1 MVYLWVMEQV
11 RQLTS
16 KECYEAALSR
26 DARFDGEFFV
36 CVKSTGIYCR
46 PVCPALMPRLENC
59 NFVPTAA
66 AAEQTGFRPCLR
78 CRPETAPGS
87 PAWMG
92 TSTTVSR
99 ALRLISEGAGDIS
112 IAGLADRVG
121 IGDRHLRRL
130 FKEQVGA
137 GPKAVAQT
145 ERFQLARQLL
155 VETDLSITEV
165 AYASGFKSIRRFNDA
180 IHKAFKRSPGE
191 YRRKARARLMGTKKG
206 SRMRAPSVSPN
217 LKISLG
223 TRAPYDWDRMMGFF
237 AARVIPGV
245 EQVSGGIYRRSIE
258 LGEAGRTRGILLL
271 RPRPETAQVEAEL
284 ALDGPA
290 HLTGAVRRIR
300 DMLDLDAGAREITRH
315 LARDPL
321 LKGVCRKNP
330 GLRLPGCWSVFELAV
345 RAVVGQQIS
354 VKGACTMLGRLAE
367 AYGEPVTANEH
378 EITRH
383 FPSPKALAGKDL
395 TRIGLTRARA
405 ATLQELASAFA
416 DDPDFI
422 HPAMPN
428 GSGVRR
434 LQSIR
439 GIGPWTAQYVA
450 MRALRQPD
458 AFPAADLGLL
468 KASGF
473 ATAKELEAHAERWRP
488 WRAYAV
494 IALWQKLADQKERA
508 K

>member
-1 MVYLWVMEQV
+1 MGYLWAMEQI

-191 YRRKARARLMGTKKG
+191 YRRTAR
-206 SRMRAPSVSPN
+206 RMRAPSVSPN

-223 TRAPYDWDRMMGFF
+223 YRAPFDWDRMMGFF
-237 AARVIPGV
+237 SARVIPGV
-245 EQVSGGIYRRSIE
+245 EHVSGGVYRRSIE
-258 LGEAGRTRGILLL
+258 LGRTRGILMLC
-271 RPRPETAQVEAEL
+271 PRPDVTQVEAEL
-284 ALDGPA
+284 VLDGPA

-315 LARDPL
+315 LSRDPL
-321 LKGVCRKNP
+321 LKGVCKKNP

-354 VKGACTMLGRLAE
+354 VKGACTLLGRLAE

-383 FPSPKALAGKDL
+383 FPLPAALAGEDL

-405 ATLQELASAFA
+405 ATLSALAQAFA

-428 GSGVRR
+428 GSAVRR
-434 LQSIR
+434 LESIR
-439 GIGPWTAQYVA
+439 GIGPWTAGYVA

-488 WRAYAV
+488 WRAYAA
-494 IALWQKLADQKERA
+494 IALWQKLADQEEQRK
-508 K
+508 